1 VVVVVTVIVVAVIF
15 VLGFPA
21 STFLGRHAVVLVKAI
36 VFVTVKLVIIAAVI
50 LVVIV
55 TTIVIAVVVVTMVVI
70 ATVIFVV
77 VVAAVVFVLGFP
89 AGALLGRYA
98 VVAVIPI
105 VVVAAA
111 WAIVAGNGSGTSADS
126 GEENGG
132 SEASERS
139 FHGVN
144 YLRVNLLSYQQR
156 RGNYPFANARPETW
170 PPRVL
175 SPLPRSNPD
184 QRQHNADWQT

>member
-1 VVVVVTVIVVAVIF
+1 LGVAVVVASFPGAALVASYFVVAVK
-15 VLGFPA
+15 
-21 STFLGRHAVVLVKAI
+21 AVVLVA
-36 VFVTVKLVIIAAVI
+36 VKLVIAALI
-50 LVVIV
+50 IP
-55 TTIVIAVVVVTMVVI
+55 AVV
-70 ATVIFVV
+70 
-77 VVAAVVFVLGFP
+77 AVSGFP

-111 WAIVAGNGSGTSADS
+111 WAIVAGNGSGTSAGS
-126 GEENGG
+126 GEKNGG

-175 SPLPRSNPD
+175 SPLSRSNPD